1 MLQLNIMGKNKNN
14 QPIWNT
20 RIKKETKNLFK
31 KVGGSIEID
40 KRLFREDIE
49 ASIVHVEMLFRQKI
63 INFKIKNKIV
73 WGLNRIKN
81 EIIKKKFIFD
91 DKLEDIHMNIEN
103 RLFELIGEEAGYI
116 HTARSRND
124 QVVTDFKIWLR
135 KANKEIVKN
144 IDVTIKNILKK
155 AEKNVETIMPG
166 FTHLKNAQPVSF
178 AHYLMAYLEMFNR
191 DKKRFNNNLESLNEN
206 PLGVAALTGT
216 SFKIDRFYTS
226 KKLGFHRPT
235 KNSIDTVSD
244 RDFVIDFLYS
254 CSACAV
260 HISRIAE
267 EFIIWNSDAFKLINL
282 NDKIVTGSSIMPQKK
297 NPDPLEYLRG
307 KTGFMFGNLF
317 SMLTTLKGLP
327 LSYFKDL
334 QDDKEIVFKSFDQLK
349 NSLIILNDVLK
360 NFSPDKKRMIEL
372 AESGYI
378 TATDLADY
386 MVRELNYPFRKAYL
400 QTAKIINFAE
410 KNKKKLSE
418 LTIKEINKI
427 EKGLT
432 TDVLKVFELKKSVNS
447 KVSYGGTSFDNIK
460 KMILSYK
467 KK

>member
-1 MLQLNIMGKNKNN
+1 MGKNKNN
-14 QPIWNT
+14 LPIWNT
-20 RIKKETKNLFK
+20 RIKKNSNSLFK
-31 KVGGSIEID
+31 KVGGSLSID
-40 KRLFREDIE
+40 KRLFKEDIE

-63 INFKIKNKIV
+63 INFKVKNKIV

-81 EIIKKKFIFD
+81 EIIKKKFIFN
-91 DKLEDIHMNIEN
+91 DKLEDIHMNIEH
-103 RLFELIGEEAGYI
+103 RLFELIGDDAGYI

-124 QVVTDFKIWLR
+124 QVVTDFKIWLK
-135 KANKEIVKN
+135 KANSEILKN

-155 AEKNVETIMPG
+155 AEANIETIMPG

-191 DKKRFNNNLESLNEN
+191 DKKRFTNNLDSLNEN

-226 KKLGFHRPT
+226 KKLGFQKPT

-267 EFIIWNSDAFKLINL
+267 EFIIWNSDAFKLITL

-307 KTGFMFGNLF
+307 KTGLMFGNLF

-349 NSLIILNDVLK
+349 NSLVILNDVLK
-360 NFSPDKKRMIEL
+360 NFSPDKKRMLEL
-372 AESGYI
+372 AENGFI

-386 MVRELNYPFRKAYL
+386 MVKELNYPFRKAYL

-410 KNKKKLSE
+410 RNKKKLSE
-418 LTIKEINKI
+418 LTMNEINKI

-432 TDVLKVFELKKSVNS
+432 SDVQKVFDLKKSVNS
-447 KVSYGGTSFDNIK
+447 KVSYGGTSFENIK

-467 KK
+467 KN